1 MGKQSR
7 RRPLPE
13 SYKTRTYR
21 WVAERSELVST
32 YVKLKETDLH
42 ILAEVDV
49 SQAATELA
57 MQFRL
62 QVENYIATN
71 EMFAASLIPLPV
83 DSVAPP
89 MIREMMMAG
98 QAAAVGPMAA
108 VAGAIAHYVGKGL
121 VDAGCCEV
129 IVENGGDIYLH
140 RNEQCTVAV
149 FAGES
154 PLSNRVGIRVA
165 ADQMPLGV
173 CTSSGTV
180 GHSLSMGLADS
191 VTVLAESTVL
201 ADAAATRIGNEVGR
215 YKDAQEG
222 VNRALAAAQ
231 TISGIQGILVICDEL
246 LGASGMVE
254 LMPLE

>member
-21 WVAERSELVST
+21 WLAERSELVST
-32 YVKLKETDLH
+32 YVKVKETDLH
-42 ILAEVDV
+42 ILAELDV
-49 SQAATELA
+49 SKVATELA
-57 MQFRL
+57 VQFRL
-62 QVENYIATN
+62 QVENYIAAH
-71 EMFAASLIPLPV
+71 EMFASSLLPLPV

-140 RNEQCTVAV
+140 RSEHCTVAV

-154 PLSNRVGIRVA
+154 PLSNRVGLSIA
-165 ADQMPLGV
+165 ADQMPIGV

-180 GHSLSMGLADS
+180 GHSLSMGCADS

-201 ADAAATRIGNEVGR
+201 ADAAATRLGNEVGR
-215 YKDAQEG
+215 NRDAQEG
-222 VNRALAAAQ
+222 VSRALAAAK
-231 TISGIQGILVICDEL
+231 TISGIRGVLVICDEH

-254 LMPLE
+254 LIPLG